1 MREMPANQLNPR
13 IKSVWRIND
22 AIWIAV
28 SFLCCFLPFAIIA
41 LVAPEEAWAGVVA
54 LIVAIVF
61 AALLV
66 LCVVVLP
73 PIRYARWRYELTL
86 DYLDIARGI
95 FWRKRFVIPFIR
107 VQNTDTRQ
115 GPILRAFGLS
125 SVTVATAAGEHE
137 IPGLGIEEADVLRDR
152 AAAARRDELLA
163 LLARCREDEAAV
175 DALQQAV
182 EEQGGLQ
189 EASKVMQSYLQRATA
204 LLAEWPDG
212 PIRSA
217 LVNLCAYVAERNR

>member
-73 PIRYARWRYELTL
+73 PFAMLVGATSLRRITWILLAASSGASASSFRSSAYRTLTR
-86 DYLDIARGI
+86 A
-95 FWRKRFVIPFIR
+95 
-107 VQNTDTRQ
+107 Q

-152 AAAARRDELLA
+152 AAE
-163 LLARCREDEAAV
+163 LARLAREDV
-175 DALQQAV
+175 
-182 EEQGGLQ
+182 
-189 EASKVMQSYLQRATA
+189 
-204 LLAEWPDG
+204 
-212 PIRSA
+212 
-217 LVNLCAYVAERNR
+217 

>member
-61 AALLV
+61 AVLLV

-73 PIRYARWRYELTL
+73 PIRYARWRYELTP

-125 SVTVATAAGEHE
+125 RPRHRRG
-137 IPGLGIEEADVLRDR
+137 RR
-152 AAAARRDELLA
+152 AARPCRRAGASGPRGRLNERTERAPAGARAHAEPA
-163 LLARCREDEAAV
+163 GPGARA
-175 DALQQAV
+175 DAPC
-182 EEQGGLQ
+182 GGC
-189 EASKVMQSYLQRATA
+189 
-204 LLAEWPDG
+204 
-212 PIRSA
+212 PID
-217 LVNLCAYVAERNR
+217 